1 MKESHRDISQEP
13 PDPPRVEHCRSSYEN
28 AACRALAET
37 SLLICLRFSFSPDAN
52 AVSSGSTKSA
62 AAEMEAPLPGLSLLL
77 VLLAVGWGSGV
88 VAAWARSPGGCEL
101 VQSTADCTGRW
112 LSSVPGNLRGDT
124 EELLL
129 DENTIQ
135 VLGNASLLSYH
146 QLRHLSLTKN
156 RLELIK
162 PGAFLSSQGL
172 HVLSLADN
180 LLFTNYSLTAAALS
194 ALPALRTLDL
204 AGNRLTEDMVSV
216 LVWNLSSLES
226 LSVARNIIMRLD
238 SSVFTNLTQLLE
250 LNLEKNYIFEIDQAF
265 EGLRRLQRLNV
276 AYNYLPCVVEFS
288 LTQLRVLNVS
298 NNVIEWFLAL
308 ESDDLFEL
316 EVLDLSHN
324 RLLFFPVLPRQS
336 KLHSLLLKDNEM
348 SFYQRL
354 PNGTSLA
361 DVTVQ
366 FLLIDGNS
374 TNVTT
379 VSLWDEICHS
389 NLSSLRLL
397 DMSQNQVWYLPEG
410 FLAQMPSLT
419 HLKLNQNCLE
429 TFHLSEGDSLAM
441 LTELDLSQNQLAE
454 LGAGDVLPNLQL
466 FNLSTNRLQA
476 LPPGVFTYTRKIT
489 TVDLSR
495 NRVDLCPQPAVA
507 GEAESPPCVDIRGV
521 ETLTRLS
528 LAGCG
533 LRGLGGHPFQGTSLM
548 HLDLSDNHQA
558 LSGDLEWLQDLALTL
573 QVLSLRNTSLSSTA
587 VDFSALN
594 SLVRL
599 DLSGN
604 ALTVFP
610 ASLGV
615 LKLRSLDLRDNCL
628 PALPP
633 DVARTP
639 LGKSLREVYLSRNP
653 YNCCTLG
660 WWDSLQRVE
669 GLHVPDGQEVTC
681 SYASRTLSPG
691 ALPEPVLWSC
701 RWRTADLALLYLVL
715 ALPTCLT
722 LLVAFAVVFL
732 TLKQKLLKMVKSRCG
747 VSSPY

>member
-1 MKESHRDISQEP
+1 
-13 PDPPRVEHCRSSYEN
+13 
-28 AACRALAET
+28 
-37 SLLICLRFSFSPDAN
+37 
-52 AVSSGSTKSA
+52 
-62 AAEMEAPLPGLSLLL
+62 
-77 VLLAVGWGSGV
+77 LAVGWGSGAL
-88 VAAWARSPGGCEL
+88 AAWATFPGGCEL

-129 DENTIQ
+129 DDNTIR
-135 VLGNASLLSYH
+135 VLGNASLLMYQ
-146 QLRHLSLTKN
+146 QLRRLSLTKN
-156 RLELIK
+156 RLELTE

-204 AGNRLTEDMVSV
+204 AGNRLTEDMVSA
-216 LVWNLSSLES
+216 LICNLSSLES

-238 SSVFTNLTQLLE
+238 SSVFANLTQLLE
-250 LNLEKNYIFEIDQAF
+250 LNLEKNYIFEIDHAF
-265 EGLRRLQRLNV
+265 EGLQRLKRLNI
-276 AYNYLPCVVEFS
+276 AYNYLPCVLEFGLS
-288 LTQLRVLNVS
+288 QLRVLNVS

-336 KLHSLLLKDNEM
+336 KLHTLLLQDNEM

-361 DVTVQ
+361 NVTVQ

-429 TFHLSEGDSLAM
+429 TFHLSEGDPLAM

-454 LGAGDVLPNLQL
+454 LGAEVGAGNVLPNLRL
-466 FNLSTNRLQA
+466 FNLSTNRLRVV
-476 LPPGVFTYTRKIT
+476 PPEVFTYTRKIA

-507 GEAESPPCVDIRGV
+507 GEVEGPPCVDIRGIQS
-521 ETLTRLS
+521 LTHLS

-533 LRGLGGHPFQGTSLM
+533 LRGLGGHPFQGTSLVY
-548 HLDLSDNHQA
+548 LDLSDNHQA
-558 LSGDLEWLQDLALTL
+558 LSGDLEGLQDLALTL
-573 QVLSLRNTSLSSTA
+573 RVLSLRNTSLSSSAT
-587 VDFSALN
+587 VDFSAFN
-594 SLVRL
+594 SLLRL

-604 ALTVFP
+604 SLTVFP
-610 ASLGV
+610 TSLSV
-615 LKLRSLDLRDNCL
+615 LELRSLDLRDNCL
-628 PALPP
+628 PALLT
-633 DVARTP
+633 DVTRTP

-660 WWDSLQRVE
+660 WWDALQRVE
-669 GLHVPDGQEVTC
+669 GLRIPDGQEVTC
-681 SYASRTLSPG
+681 SYASRTLSPA
-691 ALPEPVLWSC
+691 ALPEPVLRSC
-701 RWRTADLALLYLVL
+701 RWQTADLALLYLVL

-732 TLKQKLLKMVKSRCG
+732 MLKQKLLKMVKSRCG
-747 VSSPY
+747 VSNPY

>member
-1 MKESHRDISQEP
+1 MSCGKPCAP
-13 PDPPRVEHCRSSYEN
+13 PY
-28 AACRALAET
+28 A
-37 SLLICLRFSFSPDAN
+37 
-52 AVSSGSTKSA
+52 
-62 AAEMEAPLPGLSLLL
+62 
-77 VLLAVGWGSGV
+77 
-88 VAAWARSPGGCEL
+88 
-101 VQSTADCTGRW
+101 VQSTMDCTGRW
-112 LSSVPGNLRGDT
+112 LSSIPGDLRGDT

-129 DENTIQ
+129 DDNTIQ
-135 VLGNASLLSYH
+135 VVGNASLLSYH
-146 QLRHLSLTKN
+146 QLRCLSVTKN
-156 RLELIK
+156 RLKLIE
-162 PGAFLSSQGL
+162 PGAFLNSQGL
-172 HVLSLADN
+172 HVLSLAEN

-216 LVWNLSSLES
+216 LVWNLSSLKS

-238 SSVFTNLTQLLE
+238 SSIFVNLTQLLE

-265 EGLRRLQRLNV
+265 EGLQRLQKLNI
-276 AYNYLPCVVEFS
+276 AYNYLPCVVEFG

-298 NNVIEWFLAL
+298 HNVIEWFLAL

-324 RLLFFPVLPRQS
+324 RLLFFPLLPRQS

-361 DVTVQ
+361 NVTVQ

-374 TNVTT
+374 TTITT

-429 TFHLSEGDSLAM
+429 TFHLLEGDPLDM
-441 LTELDLSQNQLAE
+441 LMELDLSQNRLAE
-454 LGAGDVLPNLQL
+454 LGLEVDAGDILPNLQL
-466 FNLSTNRLQA
+466 FNLSYNQLRT
-476 LPPGVFTYTRKIT
+476 LPHGVFTHTRRIT

-495 NRVDLCPQPAVA
+495 NRVDLCPQPVEAV
-507 GEAESPPCVDIRGV
+507 EAESPPCVDIRGV
-521 ETLTRLS
+521 ETLTHLS

-533 LRGLGGHPFQGTSLM
+533 LRGLGGHPFQGTSLI
-548 HLDLSDNHQA
+548 HLDLSDNHQV

-587 VDFSALN
+587 VDFSAFH
-594 SLVRL
+594 SLVHL

-604 ALTVFP
+604 SLTLFP
-610 ASLGV
+610 TSLGV
-615 LKLRSLDLRDNCL
+615 VNLRSLDLRDNCL
-628 PALPP
+628 PALPS
-633 DVARTP
+633 DVTRTP

-660 WWDSLQRVE
+660 WWDALQRVE
-669 GLHVPDGQEVTC
+669 ELRVLDGREVTC
-681 SYASRTLSPG
+681 NYTSRTLRPW
-691 ALPEPVLWSC
+691 ALPEPVLRSC
-701 RWRTADLALLYLVL
+701 RWQTADLALLYLVL

-722 LLVAFAVVFL
+722 LLVAFTVVFL
-732 TLKQKLLKMVKSRCG
+732 TFKEKLLKMVKSRCG

>member
-1 MKESHRDISQEP
+1 
-13 PDPPRVEHCRSSYEN
+13 
-28 AACRALAET
+28 
-37 SLLICLRFSFSPDAN
+37 
-52 AVSSGSTKSA
+52 
-62 AAEMEAPLPGLSLLL
+62 MEAPLPGLSLLL
-77 VLLAVGWGSGV
+77 VLLAAGWGSGA
-88 VAAWARSPGGCEL
+88 VAVWATSPGGCEL
-101 VQSTADCTGRW
+101 VHSTMDCTRRW

-135 VLGNASLLSYH
+135 ALGNTSLLSYH

-156 RLELIK
+156 RLELIE
-162 PGAFLSSQGL
+162 PSTFLSSQGL

-180 LLFTNYSLTAAALS
+180 LLFTNYSLTAAAFS
-194 ALPALRTLDL
+194 VLPALRMLDL

-265 EGLRRLQRLNV
+265 EGLQKLQRLNI
-276 AYNYLPCVVEFS
+276 AYNYLPCVVEFG

-298 NNVIEWFLAL
+298 NNIIEWFLAL
-308 ESDDLFEL
+308 ESDELFEL

-324 RLLFFPVLPRQS
+324 HLLFFPVLPRQS

-366 FLLIDGNS
+366 FLLIDGNT
-374 TNVTT
+374 TNITT

-389 NLSSLRLL
+389 NLSALRLL

-410 FLAQMPSLT
+410 LLSQMPSLT

-429 TFHLSEGDSLAM
+429 TFHLSEGGPLPM
-441 LTELDLSQNQLAE
+441 LMELDLSQNQLVELGAE
-454 LGAGDVLPNLQL
+454 VGAGDVLPNLQL
-466 FNLSTNRLQA
+466 FNLSTNRLQV
-476 LPPGVFTYTRKIT
+476 LPPGVFTYTRRIA

-495 NRVDLCPQPAVA
+495 NRVDLCPQPATA
-507 GEAESPPCVDIRGV
+507 GQVGRAPCVDIRGLG
-521 ETLTRLS
+521 TLTHLS

-533 LRGLGGHPFQGTSLM
+533 LRGLSGHPFQGTSLM
-548 HLDLSDNHQA
+548 HLDLSDNHHA
-558 LSGDLEWLQDLALTL
+558 LSGDLGWLQDLVLTL
-573 QVLSLRNTSLSSTA
+573 RVLSLRNTSLSSA
-587 VDFSALN
+587 ALDFAAFKALV
-594 SLVRL
+594 SL

-604 ALTVFP
+604 SLSLLPT
-610 ASLGV
+610 SLG
-615 LKLRSLDLRDNCL
+615 LLRLRSLDLRDNGL
-628 PALPP
+628 LALPL
-633 DVARTP
+633 DVALLP
-639 LGKSLREVYLSRNP
+639 LGRSLREVYLSRNP

-660 WWDSLQRVE
+660 WWDALQDVE
-669 GLHVPDGQEVTC
+669 GLSIPDGQEVTC
-681 SYASRTLSPG
+681 SFSSRTLSPR

-701 RWRTADLALLYLVL
+701 RWQTADLALLYLVL

-722 LLVAFAVVFL
+722 LLVAFAIIFL
-732 TLKQKLLKMVKSRCG
+732 TLKPKLLKMVKSRCG

>member
-1 MKESHRDISQEP
+1 L
-13 PDPPRVEHCRSSYEN
+13 
-28 AACRALAET
+28 AAGWGHGAGAAWET
-37 SLLICLRFSFSPDAN
+37 S
-52 AVSSGSTKSA
+52 
-62 AAEMEAPLPGLSLLL
+62 
-77 VLLAVGWGSGV
+77 
-88 VAAWARSPGGCEL
+88 GGCKL
-101 VQSTADCTGRW
+101 VQSTVDCTGRW
-112 LSSVPGNLRGDT
+112 LSCVPGHLRGDA

-129 DENTIQ
+129 DDNTIQ
-135 VLGNASLLSYH
+135 VLGNASLLSHH

-156 RLELIK
+156 RLELIE

-194 ALPALRTLDL
+194 ALPALRVLDL

-216 LVWNLSSLES
+216 LVQNLSSLES

-238 SSVFTNLTQLLE
+238 SSIFINLTQLLE

-265 EGLRRLQRLNV
+265 EGLQKLQRLNV

-288 LTQLRVLNVS
+288 LTQLRVLNLS
-298 NNVIEWFLAL
+298 HNVIEWFLAL
-308 ESDDLFEL
+308 EIDDLFEL

-336 KLHSLLLKDNEM
+336 KLSSLLLQDNQL

-361 DVTVQ
+361 DITVQ
-366 FLLIDGNS
+366 FLLVDGNS
-374 TNVTT
+374 TNITT
-379 VSLWDEICHS
+379 VNLWDEICHS

-397 DMSQNQVWYLPEG
+397 DMSQNQVWYLPER

-429 TFHLSEGDSLAM
+429 TFHLSEEDPLAM
-441 LTELDLSQNQLAE
+441 LMELDLSQNQLAE
-454 LGAGDVLPNLQL
+454 LGAEVGARDILPNLQL
-466 FNLSTNRLQA
+466 FNLSTNRLQV

-489 TVDLSR
+489 TVDLSH
-495 NRVDLCPQPAVA
+495 NRVDLCPQPAVT
-507 GEAESPPCVDIRGV
+507 GEVESPLCVDIRGV
-521 ETLTRLS
+521 QTLTHLS

-533 LRGLGGHPFQGTSLM
+533 LQGLRGHPFQGTSLT
-548 HLDLSDNHQA
+548 HLDLSHNHHA

-573 QVLSLRNTSLSSTA
+573 QVLSLRNTSLSSTPM
-587 VDFSALN
+587 DFSAFNKLMH
-594 SLVRL
+594 L

-604 ALTVFP
+604 SLTTFP
-610 ASLGV
+610 TSLSI
-615 LKLRSLDLRDNCL
+615 LKLHSLDLRDNLL

-633 DVARTP
+633 DVART
-639 LGKSLREVYLSRNP
+639 LLVRSLQEVYLSQNP

-660 WWDSLQRVE
+660 WWDALQEVE
-669 GLHVPDGQEVTC
+669 GLCVPDGQEVTC
-681 SYASRTLSPG
+681 SFSSHTLSPR
-691 ALPEPVLWSC
+691 ALPGAVLRSC
-701 RWRTADLALLYLVL
+701 RWRTANLALLYLVL

-722 LLVAFAVVFL
+722 ILVAFVVVFL
-732 TLKQKLLKMVKSRCG
+732 MLKEKLLKMVKSRCG
-747 VSSPY
+747 VSSPH

>member
-1 MKESHRDISQEP
+1 L
-13 PDPPRVEHCRSSYEN
+13 
-28 AACRALAET
+28 AA
-37 SLLICLRFSFSPDAN
+37 
-52 AVSSGSTKSA
+52 
-62 AAEMEAPLPGLSLLL
+62 
-77 VLLAVGWGSGV
+77 GWGSEEI
-88 VAAWARSPGGCEL
+88 AAWATSPGGCEL
-101 VQSTADCTGRW
+101 VQNTANCAGRW
-112 LSSVPGNLRGDT
+112 LSSIPGNLQSDI

-129 DENTIQ
+129 DDNTIQ
-135 VLGNASLLSYH
+135 VLGNASLLLYH
-146 QLRHLSLTKN
+146 QLRHLSLPKN
-156 RLELIK
+156 WLELIE
-162 PGAFLSSQGL
+162 PGTFLSSQGL

-204 AGNRLTEDMVSV
+204 SGNRLTEDMVSV
-216 LVWNLSSLES
+216 LIWNLSSLES

-265 EGLRRLQRLNV
+265 EGLQSLQRLNI
-276 AYNYLPCVVEFS
+276 AYNYLPCIVEFS

-308 ESDDLFEL
+308 ESDDVFEL

-324 RLLFFPVLPRQS
+324 HLLFFPVLPRQS

-361 DVTVQ
+361 DITVQ

-419 HLKLNQNCLE
+419 HLKLNDNCLE
-429 TFHLSEGDSLAM
+429 TFQLSEGDPLTM
-441 LTELDLSQNQLAE
+441 LMELDLSQNRLVE
-454 LGAGDVLPNLQL
+454 LGVEMGTGDVLPNLQL
-466 FNLSTNRLQA
+466 FNLSTNRLRA

-489 TVDLSR
+489 TVDLSH
-495 NRVDLCPQPAVA
+495 NRLDLCPQPTLA
-507 GEAESPPCVDIRGV
+507 GEVESPPCVDIRGV
-521 ETLTRLS
+521 ETLTHLS

-533 LRGLGGHPFQGTSLM
+533 LQGLGGHPFQGTSLM
-548 HLDLSDNHQA
+548 HLDLSDNHQV
-558 LSGDLEWLQDLALTL
+558 LSGDLRWLQDLALTL
-573 QVLSLRNTSLSSTA
+573 RVLSLRNTSLSSTV
-587 VDFSALN
+587 VDFSDFNHLMC
-594 SLVRL
+594 L

-604 ALTVFP
+604 SLTVFP
-610 ASLGV
+610 TSLGV
-615 LKLRSLDLRDNCL
+615 LKLLSLDLRDNCL
-628 PALPP
+628 LALPP
-633 DVARTP
+633 DAAQMP
-639 LGKSLREVYLSRNP
+639 LGKSLREIYLSQNP

-660 WWDSLQRVE
+660 WWDSLQQLE
-669 GLHVPDGQEVTC
+669 GLHIPDRQEVTC
-681 SYASRTLSPG
+681 SYASRTLNPR
-691 ALPEPVLWSC
+691 ALPEPVLQSC
-701 RWRTADLALLYLVL
+701 RWQMANITLLYLVL

-732 TLKQKLLKMVKSRCG
+732 MLKQKLLKMVKSRCG
-747 VSSPY
+747 MSSPY

>member
-1 MKESHRDISQEP
+1 
-13 PDPPRVEHCRSSYEN
+13 
-28 AACRALAET
+28 
-37 SLLICLRFSFSPDAN
+37 
-52 AVSSGSTKSA
+52 
-62 AAEMEAPLPGLSLLL
+62 
-77 VLLAVGWGSGV
+77 LAVGWGSKEIT
-88 VAAWARSPGGCEL
+88 AWATSPGGCKL
-101 VQSTADCTGRW
+101 VQNTADCTGRW
-112 LSSVPGNLRGDT
+112 LRSVPGNLRDDT
-124 EELLL
+124 DELLL
-129 DENTIQ
+129 DDNTIQ

-146 QLRHLSLTKN
+146 QLRHLSLPKN
-156 RLELIK
+156 RLELIE

-216 LVWNLSSLES
+216 LIWNLSSLES

-250 LNLEKNYIFEIDQAF
+250 LNLEKNYIFEIDRAF
-265 EGLRRLQRLNV
+265 EGLQKLQRLNI
-276 AYNYLPCVVEFS
+276 AYNYLPCVAEFG

-324 RLLFFPVLPRQS
+324 HLLFFPVLPRQS
-336 KLHSLLLKDNEM
+336 RLHSLLLKDNRM

-410 FLAQMPSLT
+410 FLTQMPSLT

-429 TFHLSEGDSLAM
+429 TFQLSEGDPLAM
-441 LTELDLSQNQLAE
+441 LTELDLSQNRLTE
-454 LGAGDVLPNLQL
+454 LGVEKSARNVLPNLQL
-466 FNLSTNRLQA
+466 FNLSTNRLQV
-476 LPPGVFTYTRKIT
+476 LPPGIFTYTRKIT

-495 NRVDLCPQPAVA
+495 NWVDLCPQAAIA
-507 GEAESPPCVDIRGV
+507 GKVESPPCVDIRGV
-521 ETLTRLS
+521 KTLTHLS

-533 LRGLGGHPFQGTSLM
+533 LRGLRRQPFQGTSLM

-558 LSGDLEWLQDLALTL
+558 LSGDLRWLQDLALTL
-573 QVLSLRNTSLSSTA
+573 QVLSLRNTSLSSTT
-587 VDFSALN
+587 VDFSVFN
-594 SLVRL
+594 SLVHL
-599 DLSGN
+599 DISEN
-604 ALTVFP
+604 SLTVFP
-610 ASLGV
+610 VSLGV

-628 PALPP
+628 TALPP
-633 DVARTP
+633 DVAQTP
-639 LGKSLREVYLSRNP
+639 LGRSLREVYLSRNP

-660 WWDSLQRVE
+660 WWDSLQQVE
-669 GLHVPDGQEVTC
+669 GLHVPDGHRVTC
-681 SYASRTLSPG
+681 SYASSTLNPR
-691 ALPEPVLWSC
+691 ALPEHVLQSC
-701 RWRTADLALLYLVL
+701 HWRTANLTLLYLVL

-722 LLVAFAVVFL
+722 LLVAFAVIFL

>member
-1 MKESHRDISQEP
+1 
-13 PDPPRVEHCRSSYEN
+13 
-28 AACRALAET
+28 
-37 SLLICLRFSFSPDAN
+37 
-52 AVSSGSTKSA
+52 
-62 AAEMEAPLPGLSLLL
+62 MEAPLPGLFLLL
-77 VLLAVGWGSGV
+77 VPLAVGWGSGAV
-88 VAAWARSPGGCEL
+88 TAWATSSGSCKL
-101 VQSTADCTGRW
+101 VQSTMDCTGRR
-112 LSSVPGNLRGDT
+112 LSSVPGDLQGDT

-129 DENTIQ
+129 DDNTIW
-135 VLGNASLLSYH
+135 VLGNESLLSYY
-146 QLRHLSLTKN
+146 QLRCLSLTKN
-156 RLELIK
+156 RLELIE

-180 LLFTNYSLTAAALS
+180 LLFTNYSLTAAAFS
-194 ALPALRTLDL
+194 ALPALRRLDL
-204 AGNRLTEDMVSV
+204 AGNHLTEDMVSV

-238 SSVFTNLTQLLE
+238 SSIFTNLTQLLE
-250 LNLEKNYIFEIDQAF
+250 LNLEKNYIFEIDEAF
-265 EGLRRLQRLNV
+265 TGLQRLQRLNI
-276 AYNYLPCVVEFS
+276 AYNYLPCVVEFD

-298 NNVIEWFLAL
+298 NNAIEWFLAL

-324 RLLFFPVLPRQS
+324 HLLFFPVLPRQS

-374 TNVTT
+374 TNITT

-397 DMSQNQVWYLPEG
+397 DMSQNQLWYLPEG

-429 TFHLSEGDSLAM
+429 MFHLSEKDPLAM
-441 LTELDLSQNQLAE
+441 LAELDLSQNRLVE
-454 LGAGDVLPNLQL
+454 LEVEVGARDVLPNLQL

-507 GEAESPPCVDIRGV
+507 AGAKSPPCVDIRGV
-521 ETLTRLS
+521 KTLTHLS

-533 LRGLGGHPFQGTSLM
+533 LRGLEGHPFQGTLLM
-548 HLDLSDNHQA
+548 HLDLSDNHQV
-558 LSGDLEWLQDLALTL
+558 LSGDLGWLQDLALTL
-573 QVLSLRNTSLSSTA
+573 QVLSLRNTSLSSTT
-587 VDFSALN
+587 VDFSAFN
-594 SLVRL
+594 SLAHL

-604 ALTVFP
+604 SLTAFP
-610 ASLGV
+610 SSLGA
-615 LKLRSLDLRDNCL
+615 LKLRSLNLRNNCL
-628 PALPP
+628 PALPV
-633 DVARTP
+633 DVVQAR
-639 LGKSLREVYLSRNP
+639 LGKSLREVYLSQNP
-653 YNCCTLG
+653 YNCCMLG

-669 GLHVPDGQEVTC
+669 GLCIPDRQEVTC
-681 SYASRTLSPG
+681 SYASHTLSPS
-691 ALPEPVLWSC
+691 ALPEPVLRSC
-701 RWRTADLALLYLVL
+701 RWQTADVALLYLVL

-722 LLVAFAVVFL
+722 LLLAFAIIFL
-732 TLKQKLLKMVKSRCG
+732 TLKQKLLKMVKSQCG

>member
-1 MKESHRDISQEP
+1 L
-13 PDPPRVEHCRSSYEN
+13 
-28 AACRALAET
+28 AA
-37 SLLICLRFSFSPDAN
+37 
-52 AVSSGSTKSA
+52 
-62 AAEMEAPLPGLSLLL
+62 
-77 VLLAVGWGSGV
+77 GWGSEAIAV
-88 VAAWARSPGGCEL
+88 WTMSPSGCEL
-101 VQSTADCTGRW
+101 VQSTANCTGRW
-112 LSSVPGNLRGDT
+112 LSSIPGNLRGDT

-129 DENTIQ
+129 DDNTIQ
-135 VLGNASLLSYH
+135 VLGNTSLRSYH
-146 QLRHLSLTKN
+146 HLRHLSLPRN
-156 RLELIK
+156 RLELIE
-162 PGAFLSSQGL
+162 PDAFLSSQGV

-194 ALPALRTLDL
+194 SLTALRTLDL

-216 LVWNLSSLES
+216 LIWNLSSLES

-265 EGLRRLQRLNV
+265 EGLQRLQRLNI
-276 AYNYLPCVVEFS
+276 AYNYLPCIVEFG

-324 RLLFFPVLPRQS
+324 HLLFFPVLPRQS
-336 KLHSLLLKDNEM
+336 KLHSLLLRDNEL
-348 SFYQRL
+348 SFYQRF

-379 VSLWDEICHS
+379 VSLWDEISHS

-429 TFHLSEGDSLAM
+429 TFQLSEGDPLAM
-441 LTELDLSQNQLAE
+441 LTELDLSQNRLAE
-454 LGAGDVLPNLQL
+454 LRMEMGAGDLLPNLQL
-466 FNLSTNRLQA
+466 FNLSTNRLRA
-476 LPPGVFTYTRKIT
+476 LSPGVFTYTRKIT

-495 NRVDLCPQPAVA
+495 NRVDLCPQPSVADAV
-507 GEAESPPCVDIRGV
+507 ESPPCVDIRGV
-521 ETLTRLS
+521 KTLTHLS

-533 LRGLGGHPFQGTSLM
+533 LRGMGGHPFQGTSLI
-548 HLDLSDNHQA
+548 HLDLSDNHQV
-558 LSGDLEWLQDLALTL
+558 LSGDLRWLQDLALTL
-573 QVLSLRNTSLSSTA
+573 QVLSLRNTSLYSTVA
-587 VDFSALN
+587 DFSDFN
-594 SLVRL
+594 SLVHL

-604 ALTVFP
+604 SLTVFP
-610 ASLGV
+610 TSLGV

-628 PALPP
+628 LALPL
-633 DVARTP
+633 DAAQMP
-639 LGKSLREVYLSRNP
+639 LGKSLRELYLSRNP

-660 WWDSLQRVE
+660 WWDSLQQVE
-669 GLHVPDGQEVTC
+669 GLNIPDRQEVTC
-681 SYASRTLSPG
+681 SYASRTLNPR
-691 ALPEPVLWSC
+691 ALPEPVLQSC
-701 RWRTADLALLYLVL
+701 RWQMANMTLLYLVL
-715 ALPTCLT
+715 CLPTCLT
-722 LLVAFAVVFL
+722 LLVAFAVIFL
-732 TLKQKLLKMVKSRCG
+732 TLKQKLLKMVKSQCG
-747 VSSPY
+747 VSGPY

>member
-1 MKESHRDISQEP
+1 
-13 PDPPRVEHCRSSYEN
+13 
-28 AACRALAET
+28 
-37 SLLICLRFSFSPDAN
+37 
-52 AVSSGSTKSA
+52 
-62 AAEMEAPLPGLSLLL
+62 MEAPLPGLSLLL
-77 VLLAVGWGSGV
+77 VLLAVEWGSGAV
-88 VAAWARSPGGCEL
+88 VAWAASPGGCEL
-101 VQSTADCTGRW
+101 VQSTADCTRRW
-112 LSSVPGNLRGDT
+112 LSSIPGNLRGDT

-129 DENTIQ
+129 DGNTIR

-146 QLRHLSLTKN
+146 QLRHLSLAKN
-156 RLELIK
+156 RLELIE
-162 PGAFLSSQGL
+162 PGTFLSSQGL
-172 HVLSLADN
+172 QVLSLADN

-204 AGNRLTEDMVSV
+204 SGNCLTEDMVSV

-265 EGLRRLQRLNV
+265 EGLQRLQRLNI
-276 AYNYLPCVVEFS
+276 AYNYLPCIVEFG

-298 NNVIEWFLAL
+298 NNIIEWFLAL
-308 ESDDLFEL
+308 ESNDLFEL

-336 KLHSLLLKDNEM
+336 KLHSLLLKANEM

-374 TNVTT
+374 TSVTT
-379 VSLWDEICHS
+379 VSLWDEVCHS

-410 FLAQMPSLT
+410 LLAQMPSLT

-429 TFHLSEGDSLAM
+429 TFHLSERDPLAM
-441 LTELDLSQNQLAE
+441 LMELDLSQNQLLE
-454 LGAGDVLPNLQL
+454 LVGTGDILPNLQL
-466 FNLSTNRLQA
+466 FNLSTNRLRA

-495 NRVDLCPQPAVA
+495 NRVDLCPRPAVT
-507 GEAESPPCVDIRGV
+507 GEAESPPCMDIRGV
-521 ETLTRLS
+521 ETLTHLS

-533 LRGLGGHPFQGTSLM
+533 LRGLGGHPFQGTSLV

-558 LSGDLEWLQDLALTL
+558 LSGDLEWLQDLAVTL

-587 VDFSALN
+587 VDFSAFN

-599 DLSGN
+599 DLAGN
-604 ALTVFP
+604 SLTVFP
-610 ASLGV
+610 TSLEV

-633 DVARTP
+633 DVAWTP

-660 WWDSLQRVE
+660 WWDALQRAE
-669 GLHVPDGQEVTC
+669 GLDIPDGLEVTC
-681 SYASRTLSPG
+681 SYASRTLSPR
-691 ALPEPVLWSC
+691 ALPEPVVRSC
-701 RWRTADLALLYLVL
+701 RWQTADLALLYLVL

-722 LLVAFAVVFL
+722 LLVAFAIVFL
-732 TLKQKLLKMVKSRCG
+732 MLKQKLLKMVKSQCG

>member
-1 MKESHRDISQEP
+1 L
-13 PDPPRVEHCRSSYEN
+13 
-28 AACRALAET
+28 ALGRA
-37 SLLICLRFSFSPDAN
+37 SG
-52 AVSSGSTKSA
+52 AVT
-62 AAEMEAPLPGLSLLL
+62 
-77 VLLAVGWGSGV
+77 
-88 VAAWARSPGGCEL
+88 AWATSPGGCKI

-112 LSSVPGNLRGDT
+112 LRSAPGNLRGDT

-129 DENTIQ
+129 DDNTIQ
-135 VLGNASLLSYH
+135 VLGNTSLLSYH
-146 QLRHLSLTKN
+146 QLRQLSLTKN
-156 RLELIK
+156 RLELIE

-194 ALPALRTLDL
+194 SLPALRMLDL
-204 AGNRLTEDMVSV
+204 AGNHLTEDMVSA
-216 LVWNLSSLES
+216 LVRNLSSLES
-226 LSVARNIIMRLD
+226 LSVARNVIMRLD
-238 SSVFTNLTQLLE
+238 SSIFTNLTQLLE

-265 EGLRRLQRLNV
+265 EGLQRLQRLNV
-276 AYNYLPCVVEFS
+276 AYNYLPCVVEFG

-298 NNVIEWFLAL
+298 NNAIEWFLAL

-336 KLHSLLLKDNEM
+336 KLHSLLLQDNVM

-361 DVTVQ
+361 HVKVQ

-374 TNVTT
+374 TTVTT

-429 TFHLSEGDSLAM
+429 TFHLSSGDPLAT
-441 LTELDLSQNQLAE
+441 LTELDLSQNRLTE
-454 LGAGDVLPNLQL
+454 LGARDVLSNLQL
-466 FNLSTNRLQA
+466 FNLSANRLRA

-489 TVDLSR
+489 TVDLSH
-495 NRVDLCPQPAVA
+495 NRLDLCPQPAVA
-507 GEAESPPCVDIRGV
+507 GEEERPPCVDVRGL
-521 ETLTRLS
+521 ETLTHLS

-533 LRGLGGHPFQGTSLM
+533 LQGLGGHPFQGTSLM
-548 HLDLSDNHQA
+548 HLDLSDNSRA
-558 LSGDLEWLQDLALTL
+558 LSGGLGWLRDLSLTL
-573 QVLSLRNTSLSSTA
+573 RVLSLRNTNLSSA
-587 VDFSALN
+587 ALDFSALH

-604 ALTVFP
+604 SLSAFP
-610 ASLGV
+610 GSLNG
-615 LKLRSLDLRDNCL
+615 LRLRSLDLRDNRL

-633 DVARTP
+633 GVVHAPLAR
-639 LGKSLREVYLSRNP
+639 SLRELYLARNP

-660 WWDSLQRVE
+660 WWDALRRVP
-669 GLHVPDGQEVTC
+669 GLRVADGRDVTC
-681 SYASRTLSPG
+681 SYASRTLSPA
-691 ALPEPVLWSC
+691 ALPEPVLRGC
-701 RWRTADLALLYLVL
+701 RWHTADLALLYLVL

-732 TLKQKLLKMVKSRCG
+732 TFKQKLLKMVKSRCG
-747 VSSPY
+747 ASSPY

>member
-1 MKESHRDISQEP
+1 L
-13 PDPPRVEHCRSSYEN
+13 
-28 AACRALAET
+28 AA
-37 SLLICLRFSFSPDAN
+37 
-52 AVSSGSTKSA
+52 
-62 AAEMEAPLPGLSLLL
+62 
-77 VLLAVGWGSGV
+77 GWGSGV
-88 VAAWARSPGGCEL
+88 VAAWATSPGGCEL
-101 VQSTADCTGRW
+101 VQSTMDCTGRW
-112 LSSVPGNLRGDT
+112 LSSVPGNRQGHT

-129 DENTIQ
+129 DDNTIQ
-135 VLGNASLLSYH
+135 VLGNTSLLSYR
-146 QLRHLSLTKN
+146 QLRHLGLTKN
-156 RLELIK
+156 RLELIE
-162 PGAFLSSQGL
+162 PGTFLSSQGL

-194 ALPALRTLDL
+194 VLPALRMLDL
-204 AGNRLTEDMVSV
+204 AGNRLTEDMVSL

-265 EGLRRLQRLNV
+265 EGLQRLQRLNI
-276 AYNYLPCVVEFS
+276 AYNYLPCVVEFG

-324 RLLFFPVLPRQS
+324 HLLFFPVLPRQS

-366 FLLIDGNS
+366 FLLIDGN
-374 TNVTT
+374 TTTITT

-429 TFHLSEGDSLAM
+429 TFHLSEGDPLAM

-454 LGAGDVLPNLQL
+454 VGAGDVLPNLQL
-466 FNLSTNRLQA
+466 FNLSTNRLRT
-476 LPPGVFTYTRKIT
+476 LPPGVFTYTRKIA
-489 TVDLSR
+489 TVDLSH
-495 NRVDLCPQPAVA
+495 NQVDLCPQPAIA
-507 GEAESPPCVDIRGV
+507 GQVESPLCVDIRGV
-521 ETLTRLS
+521 ETLTHLS

-558 LSGDLEWLQDLALTL
+558 LSRDLGWLQDLALTL

-587 VDFSALN
+587 MDFSALN
-594 SLVRL
+594 RLVRL

-604 ALTVFP
+604 SLTVFP
-610 ASLGV
+610 TSLGV

-628 PALPP
+628 PGLPP
-633 DVARTP
+633 DVTRMP

-660 WWDSLQRVE
+660 WWDALQRVE
-669 GLHVPDGQEVTC
+669 GLHVPDGQEMTC
-681 SYASRTLSPG
+681 SYASRTLSLR
-691 ALPEPVLWSC
+691 ALPEPVLRSC
-701 RWRTADLALLYLVL
+701 RWQTADLALLYLVL

-722 LLVAFAVVFL
+722 LLVAFAVIFL
-732 TLKQKLLKMVKSRCG
+732 TLKEKLLKMVKSRCG

>member
-1 MKESHRDISQEP
+1 
-13 PDPPRVEHCRSSYEN
+13 
-28 AACRALAET
+28 
-37 SLLICLRFSFSPDAN
+37 
-52 AVSSGSTKSA
+52 
-62 AAEMEAPLPGLSLLL
+62 
-77 VLLAVGWGSGV
+77 LAVGWESGV
-88 VAAWARSPGGCEL
+88 ATAWAVSLGGCKA
-101 VQSTADCTGRW
+101 VQSTVDCTGRW
-112 LSSVPGNLRGDT
+112 MISVPGNLRGDT

-129 DENTIQ
+129 DDNTIQ

-146 QLRHLSLTKN
+146 QLRCLSMTKN
-156 RLELIK
+156 RLEFIE

-194 ALPALRTLDL
+194 VLPALRTLDL
-204 AGNRLTEDMVSV
+204 AGNHLTEDMVSV
-216 LVWNLSSLES
+216 LVWNLSSLKS
-226 LSVARNIIMRLD
+226 LSVARNMIMRLD
-238 SSVFTNLTQLLE
+238 SSIFVNLTQLLE

-265 EGLRRLQRLNV
+265 EGLQRLQRLNV
-276 AYNYLPCVVEFS
+276 AYNYLPCVVEFG

-298 NNVIEWFLAL
+298 HNVIEWFLAL
-308 ESDDLFEL
+308 ETDELFEL

-361 DVTVQ
+361 NVTVQ

-410 FLAQMPSLT
+410 LLAQMPSLT
-419 HLKLNQNCLE
+419 QLKLNQNCLE
-429 TFHLSEGDSLAM
+429 TFHLLEGDPLDTLM
-441 LTELDLSQNQLAE
+441 ELDLSQNQLAE
-454 LGAGDVLPNLQL
+454 LGAEVGGGDVLPNLQL
-466 FNLSTNRLQA
+466 LNLSSNRLQTV
-476 LPPGVFTYTRKIT
+476 PPRLFTHTRKIT

-495 NRVDLCPQPAVA
+495 NRVNLCPQPAVA
-507 GEAESPPCVDIRGV
+507 GDAESLPCVDIRGV
-521 ETLTRLS
+521 KTLTHLS

-533 LRGLGGHPFQGTSLM
+533 LQGLGGRPFQGTSLI

-573 QVLSLRNTSLSSTA
+573 QVLFLRNISLSSTS
-587 VDFSALN
+587 VDFSGLN

-604 ALTVFP
+604 SFTVFP
-610 ASLGV
+610 TSLGV

-628 PALPP
+628 PALPL

-639 LGKSLREVYLSRNP
+639 LGKSLQEVYLSRNP

-660 WWDSLQRVE
+660 WWDALQRVK
-669 GLHVPDGQEVTC
+669 GLRIPDGREVTC
-681 SYASRTLSPG
+681 SFASRTLSPR
-691 ALPEPVLWSC
+691 ALPEPVVQSC
-701 RWRTADLALLYLVL
+701 RWQTADMALLYLVL

-722 LLVAFAVVFL
+722 LLVAFAVIFL
-732 TLKQKLLKMVKSRCG
+732 TLKEKLLKMVKNQCG
-747 VSSPY
+747 MSSAY

>member
-1 MKESHRDISQEP
+1 LAAGW
-13 PDPPRVEHCRSSYEN
+13 RSG
-28 AACRALAET
+28 
-37 SLLICLRFSFSPDAN
+37 
-52 AVSSGSTKSA
+52 AVT
-62 AAEMEAPLPGLSLLL
+62 
-77 VLLAVGWGSGV
+77 
-88 VAAWARSPGGCEL
+88 AWAASPGGCQL
-101 VQSTADCTGRW
+101 VQSTTDCTGRW
-112 LSSVPGNLRGDT
+112 LSSVPGNLGADT

-129 DENTIQ
+129 DDNTIR
-135 VLGNASLLSYH
+135 VLGNASLLSYC
-146 QLRHLSLTKN
+146 QLQCLSLTKN
-156 RLELIK
+156 WLELIE
-162 PGAFLSSQGL
+162 PGAFLCSQGL
-172 HVLSLADN
+172 RVLSLADN
-180 LLFTNYSLTAAALS
+180 LLSTNYSLTAAALS

-265 EGLRRLQRLNV
+265 EGLQRLQRLNV
-276 AYNYLPCVVEFS
+276 AYNCLPCVVEFG

-298 NNVIEWFLAL
+298 NNIIEWFLAL

-336 KLHSLLLKDNEM
+336 KLRSLLLKDNEM

-361 DVTVQ
+361 NVTVQ
-366 FLLIDGNS
+366 FQLIDGNS
-374 TNVTT
+374 TSITT
-379 VSLWDEICHS
+379 VNLWDEICHS

-429 TFHLSEGDSLAM
+429 MFHLSEGDPLAM
-441 LTELDLSQNQLAE
+441 LTELDLSQNRLEE
-454 LGAGDVLPNLQL
+454 LGADTGAGDILPNLQL
-466 FNLSTNRLQA
+466 FNLSTNRLRA
-476 LPPGVFTYTRKIT
+476 LPPGLFTYTRKIA

-495 NRVDLCPQPAVA
+495 NRVDLCPQPATA
-507 GEAESPPCVDIRGV
+507 GEAESPPCMDIRGV
-521 ETLTRLS
+521 ETLAHLS

-533 LRGLGGHPFQGTSLM
+533 LRGLGGRPFQGTSLR
-548 HLDLSDNHQA
+548 HLDLSDNHQV
-558 LSGDLEWLQDLALTL
+558 LSGDPGWLQDLAVTL
-573 QVLSLRNTSLSSTA
+573 QVLSLRNTSLSSATL
-587 VDFSALN
+587 DFSAFN

-604 ALTVFP
+604 SLSVFP
-610 ASLGV
+610 ASLGA
-615 LKLRSLDLRDNCL
+615 LRLRSLDLRDNGL

-633 DVARTP
+633 AVARTP
-639 LGKSLREVYLSRNP
+639 LGKSLRELYLSRNP

-660 WWDSLQRVE
+660 WWDELQRAE
-669 GLHVPDGQEVTC
+669 GLRVPDGREVTC
-681 SYASRTLSPG
+681 SFASRTLSPW
-691 ALPEPVLWSC
+691 ALPEPVLRSC
-701 RWRTADLALLYLVL
+701 RWQTADLALLYLVL

-722 LLVAFAVVFL
+722 ALVACAVVFL
-732 TLKQKLLKMVKSRCG
+732 TFKQKLLQMVKSRCG